1 MHGEVVH
8 AHDVSPASYLTSLS
22 NRQVNFRLDFDGAP
36 VDPSDLRV
44 EVLGPGSRT
53 SRVNM
58 RPDDAGITCSFTP
71 EVMGQHQVR
80 RTPGEGEM
88 VIIECNSK
96 ERQSIIRRKAL
107 HECKRMK

>member
-1 MHGEVVH
+1 M
-8 AHDVSPASYLTSLS
+8 LLS
-22 NRQVNFRLDFDGAP
+22 DIHFTADRQVNFRLDFDGAP

-71 EVMGQHQVR
+71 ELMGQHQVR
-80 RTPGEGEM
+80 RRTGGGEM
-88 VIIECNSK
+88 IWYSVKTVQRNEG
-96 ERQSIIRRKAL
+96 A
-107 HECKRMK
+107 